1 MVRRT
6 TAVAGTTGHIRRA
19 LTTISV
25 TETSVAKHPAAE
37 PAATEHPVA
46 QRPDPAAGRPF
57 NEGPVLSGRP
67 TTAGTTGRT
76 RGEAFLAGT
85 KLAAEMLLAAVLLL
99 LALPA
104 LLLIA
109 LAIKIESRG
118 PVCYRALRVGNRG
131 RPLAVLKFRKMRM
144 GMSGPPV
151 TAAGDERF
159 TRIGAFLARRR
170 IDEIPQL
177 WHVLRGQMSLVGPR
191 PEDPRFVALHPRA
204 YQEILTV
211 RPGLS
216 GWTQLV
222 FRDEGDLI
230 GAGQDGDPVRRYV
243 DDLLPEKVRL
253 DRLYAADR
261 RLTTDCKLLLWTPL
275 VLFCRFDIEYDG
287 KTERDRRTELHRKPE
302 HDGKT
307 VGRDGRRELFRLVRN
322 SSTQAGRAVCR
333 SRRIPHRGAED
344 GDVDERDERS
354 VAHQGGCSCRRSRH
368 QAAPVHDNHPQ
379 TTRAGR

>member
-1 MVRRT
+1 MPS
-6 TAVAGTTGHIRRA
+6 ATGA
-19 LTTISV
+19 
-25 TETSVAKHPAAE
+25 
-37 PAATEHPVA
+37 
-46 QRPDPAAGRPF
+46 
-57 NEGPVLSGRP
+57 
-67 TTAGTTGRT
+67 TGRT
-76 RGEAFLAGT
+76 RGEALLAGT
-85 KLAAEMLLAAVLLL
+85 KMVAEMLLAAVLLL

-118 PVCYRALRVGNRG
+118 PVCYRALRVGHQD
-131 RPLAVLKFRKMRM
+131 RPLAVLKFRKMRV
-144 GMSGPPV
+144 GTSGPPV
-151 TAAGDERF
+151 TATGDERF

-230 GAGQDGDPVRRYV
+230 GAGRDVDPVRRYV

-253 DRLYAADR
+253 DRLYAGDR

-275 VLFCRFDIEYDG
+275 VLFCRFDVEYAGKAEHDG
-287 KTERDRRTELHRKPE
+287 GTELHSKSG

-307 VGRDGRRELFRLVRN
+307 VGCDGRKELFRLVRN
-322 SSTQAGRAVCR
+322 SSANDTRAGRATCR
-333 SRRIPHRGAED
+333 SRRVPHRGAED
-344 GDVDERDERS
+344 GDADERDERDERS
-354 VAHQGGCSCRRSRH
+354 VAHQGGCPCRRARH